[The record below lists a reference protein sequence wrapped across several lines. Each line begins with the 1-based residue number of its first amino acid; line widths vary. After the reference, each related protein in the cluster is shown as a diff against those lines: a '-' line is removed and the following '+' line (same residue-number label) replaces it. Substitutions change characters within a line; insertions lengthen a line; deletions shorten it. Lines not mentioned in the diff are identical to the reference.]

1 MARLSTCSTLGYV
14 TPVCSLFILFSFQG
28 SVCGVSSMI
37 SLVESVVSAR
47 QSDSKD
53 NDLFKVERDVVRLY
67 T

>member
-14 TPVCSLFILFSFQG
+14 TPEQAKRVRMCSLFILFSFQG
-28 SVCGVSSMI
+28 SVCGVSPRI

-53 NDLFKVERDVVRLY
+53 NDLLQV
-67 T
+67 